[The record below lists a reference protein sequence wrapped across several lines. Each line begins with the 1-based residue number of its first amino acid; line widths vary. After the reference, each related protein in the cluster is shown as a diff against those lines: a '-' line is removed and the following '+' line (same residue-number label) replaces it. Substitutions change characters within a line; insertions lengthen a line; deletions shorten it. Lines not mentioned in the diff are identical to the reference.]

1 MRPSDLEMIETIQN
15 QQMQENDQDHLQNYI
30 QDMPFT
36 QLMMGYEPSPQ
47 KIAEFVAKSKPSNS
61 IYEKDKGRPHKA
73 GSTHDI

>member
-36 QLMMGYEPSPQ
+36 
-47 KIAEFVAKSKPSNS
+47 
-61 IYEKDKGRPHKA
+61 
-73 GSTHDI
+73 